1 MRICDMHTTTEEAIM
16 TNLDPQTT
24 GDFWD
29 AYLRAAGAGTNLA
42 QVSRTFPDA
51 THELCS
57 PVGGPV
63 SYVPRIA
70 PAAITFAWDL
80 VMQRAPIAAGAPP
93 RVA

>member
-1 MRICDMHTTTEEAIM
+1 M

-29 AYLRAAGAGTNLA
+29 AYLRAAGAGTHLA

-51 THELCS
+51 PHELCS
-57 PVGGPV
+57 PVGGPA
-63 SYVPRIA
+63 SYVPTIT

-80 VMQRAPIAAGAPP
+80 VMLRAPIAASAPP

>member
-1 MRICDMHTTTEEAIM
+1 M

-24 GDFWD
+24 ADFWD
-29 AYLRAAGAGTNLA
+29 AYLRAAGASTNLA

-51 THELCS
+51 PHELCS
-57 PVGGPV
+57 PVSDPV
-63 SYVPRIA
+63 SSVPRIA

-80 VMQRAPIAAGAPP
+80 VLLRAPIAAGAPP